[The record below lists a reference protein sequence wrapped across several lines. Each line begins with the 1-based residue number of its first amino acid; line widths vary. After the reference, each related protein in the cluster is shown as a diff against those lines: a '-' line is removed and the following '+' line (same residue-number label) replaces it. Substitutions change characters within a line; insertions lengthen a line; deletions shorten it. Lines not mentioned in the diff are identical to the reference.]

1 MNLYEVEFEGM
12 YPVGNCLIIKA
23 EDSREAKKIASKTIV
38 HTDKFTLE
46 KVDMSKSGVVVYLSG
61 DY

>member
-1 MNLYEVEFEGM
+1 MNLYEVEFQGM
-12 YPVGNCLIIKA
+12 YPLGNYLVIKA
-23 EDSREAKKIASKTIV
+23 KDLKEAKKIASETIR
-38 HTDKFTLE
+38 HTKDFEIE

>member
-1 MNLYEVEFEGM
+1 MNLYEVDFIGM

-23 EDSREAKKIASKTIV
+23 KDLKEAKKIASETIG
-38 HTDKFTLE
+38 HTEKFTV
-46 KVDMSKSGVVVYLSG
+46 KKIDMSKSGVVTYLSG